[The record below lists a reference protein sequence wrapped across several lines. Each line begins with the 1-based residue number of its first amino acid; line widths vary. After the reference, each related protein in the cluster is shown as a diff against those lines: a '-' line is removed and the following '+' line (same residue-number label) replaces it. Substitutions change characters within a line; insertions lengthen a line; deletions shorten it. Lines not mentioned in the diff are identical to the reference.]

1 MPGKRLVTVEEAILL
16 HLFEKRRHFEDEPM
30 PMELT
35 QAGISL
41 ALGIR
46 RSHIASSLETAKEK
60 ELLDFRLAH
69 IQDEKRRRKSYFLMD
84 EGELRVRELRKSI
97 MSIDFKIELANG
109 ETTTMAYGD
118 LVKEYDDISI
128 PRLAV
133 NTYDGLV
140 LQNVLSSFTREIYGF
155 SGSKVDIFFGREE
168 ELAAFKD
175 FLTSDSDILL
185 VRGIPGI
192 GKTTLISHGLD
203 MNSETGSVFWF
214 DIEQWSSQRNLLSH
228 LADYLSG
235 RGFERPKRYLEVNE
249 NIDLADIRDILAGAD
264 LDLIMVFDDL
274 QNSSG
279 DIVQMLNMLLSLG
292 RDRGNVK
299 LILAARWV
307 PDSLQLSQYQSS
319 SRMTEMEIR
328 GLGQQASLDMLGNRG
343 FSRDEG
349 SAIFER
355 SNGHPFY
362 LAFAGKA
369 LDHEASEDLIAF
381 LGEEIASTLSDDE
394 RTALQR
400 LSVHRGPVLNDAV
413 ILTHE
418 DHNAFNRLISRS
430 LVQASEILGEW
441 KMHSLIKDMF
451 YDGQP
456 LSDREKNHE
465 LAAEYHNRYSK
476 SPASMIEE
484 AYHLLKA
491 GDYETALL
499 LLRSEGQKLLK
510 MGYQDDIIPLCEMV
524 PRNWDDQE
532 GHFTM
537 LVLQASALNQKGDWP
552 MAEKLF
558 FESLRIAD
566 SLEIPEFRA
575 KSLCHLAKLQYRR
588 GELESSLGT
597 FEDARKL
604 VAGPSAPPS
613 ILLAEIE
620 NGIGVVNWRMGN
632 YDRAREA
639 YETDLALST
648 ELRNRAG
655 IARALNNLGILDWL
669 EKLPDEALE
678 KHFRAIELAGQIL
691 DKKLVAIIN
700 SNIADCYKSKDDISE
715 AKRYYERC
723 LELSEDL
730 GFKWQLAEVYRSLSD
745 IAPERREE
753 YLDKALRIFDRLGAK
768 EDVKLVKMMI
778 DNDG

>member
-1 MPGKRLVTVEEAILL
+1 ML

-30 PMELT
+30 PMNLT

-41 ALGIR
+41 ALGVR
-46 RSHIASSLETAKEK
+46 RSHIASSLDTAREK

-69 IQDEKRRRKSYFLMD
+69 IAGEKRRRKSYFLKD
-84 EGELRVRELRKSI
+84 EGELRARELRESI
-97 MSIDFKIELANG
+97 MSMDFKIELANG
-109 ETTTMAYGD
+109 ERTAMAYGD
-118 LVKEYDDISI
+118 LVEEYNDISL

-155 SGSKVDIFFGREE
+155 SGSKVDIFFGRQE
-168 ELAAFKD
+168 ELAALKD
-175 FLTSDSDILL
+175 FLISDSDILL

-192 GKTTLISHGLD
+192 GKTTLISHGLA
-203 MNSETGSVFWF
+203 MNSDTGSVFWF
-214 DIEQWSSQRNLLSH
+214 DVEQWSSQRNLLSH

-235 RGFERPKRYLEVNE
+235 RGFERLKRYLEVNE
-249 NIDLADIRDILAGAD
+249 NIDLADICDILAGTD

-274 QNSSG
+274 QNSSD
-279 DIVQMLNMLLSLG
+279 DIAQILKMFMSLG
-292 RDRGNVK
+292 GDKDNVK
-299 LILAARWV
+299 LILAARWI

-319 SRMTEMEIR
+319 SGMMEMEIR
-328 GLGQQASLDMLGNRG
+328 GLSLQASLDMLDNRG
-343 FSRDEG
+343 FSREEG
-349 SAIFER
+349 SEIFER

-369 LDHEASEDLIAF
+369 LDHEASEDLVAF
-381 LGEEIASTLSDDE
+381 LGKEIASTLSDDE
-394 RTALQR
+394 RTVLQR
-400 LSVHRGPVLNDAV
+400 LSVHREPVLKDAV

-418 DHNAFNRLISRS
+418 DHNAFNRLTSRS
-430 LVQASEILGEW
+430 LVQPSEILGEW
-441 KMHSLIKDMF
+441 KMHSLVKDMF

-476 SPASMIEE
+476 NPGSMLEE

-510 MGYQDDIIPLCEMV
+510 MGYQDEIIPLCEMV

-532 GHFTM
+532 GYFTI
-537 LVLQASALNQKGDWP
+537 LVLQASALNQKGNWP

-558 FESLRIAD
+558 SESLRIAD
-566 SLEIPEFRA
+566 SLEISEFKA
-575 KSLCHLAKLQYRR
+575 TSLCHLAKLQYRR

-597 FEDARKL
+597 FEDAGKL
-604 VAGPSAPPS
+604 VAGTSPPPS

-632 YDRAREA
+632 YERARRA

-678 KHFRAIELAGQIL
+678 KHFGAIELAEEIT

-700 SNIADCYKSKDDISE
+700 SNIADCYKSKDDIPE

-745 IAPERREE
+745 VAPERREE
-753 YLDKALRIFDRLGAK
+753 YLDKALRMFEKLGAK
-768 EDVKLVKMMI
+768 EDVKLVRMMI
-778 DNDG
+778 DNKG

>member
-1 MPGKRLVTVEEAILL
+1 ML

-30 PMELT
+30 PISLT

-41 ALGIR
+41 ALGVR
-46 RSHIASSLETAKEK
+46 RSHIASSLETAREK
-60 ELLDFRLAH
+60 GLLDFRLAH
-69 IQDEKRRRKSYFLMD
+69 IHDEKRRRKAYFLKD
-84 EGELRVRELRKSI
+84 EGTLRVIELRESI
-97 MSIDFKIELANG
+97 MKMDFKIELANG
-109 ETTTMAYGD
+109 EMTTMAYGA
-118 LVKEYDDISI
+118 LVKEYDDISL

-133 NTYDGLV
+133 NTYDDLV
-140 LQNVLSSFTREIYGF
+140 LQNVLSSFNREIYGF
-155 SGSKVDIFFGREE
+155 SGSKVALFFGREE
-168 ELAAFKD
+168 ELTAFKA
-175 FLTSDSDILL
+175 FLDSDSDILL

-192 GKTTLISHGLD
+192 GKTTLISHSLE
-203 MNSETGSVFWF
+203 MNSETSSVFWF
-214 DIEQWSSQRNLLSH
+214 DVEQWSSQRNLLSH

-264 LDLIMVFDDL
+264 LELIMVFDDL
-274 QNSSG
+274 QNSSD
-279 DIVQMLNMLLSLG
+279 DIAQMLNMLLSLG
-292 RDRGNVK
+292 RDKGNVK
-299 LILAARWV
+299 LILAARWI
-307 PDSLQLSQYQSS
+307 PDSLQLSQYQSGS
-319 SRMTEMEIR
+319 GMTEMEIT

-343 FSRDEG
+343 FSREEG
-349 SAIFER
+349 SAIYER

-362 LAFAGKA
+362 LAFASK
-369 LDHEASEDLIAF
+369 LIDHEASEDLVAF
-381 LGEEIASTLSDDE
+381 LGKEIASTLSDDE
-394 RTALQR
+394 REILQR
-400 LSVHRGPVLNDAV
+400 LSVHRGPVLKDAV
-413 ILTHE
+413 VITSE
-418 DHNAFNRLISRS
+418 DHSAFNRLISRS

-441 KMHSLIKDMF
+441 KMHSLVKDMF

-456 LSDREKNHE
+456 LSDRERNHE

-476 SPASMIEE
+476 SPGSMIEE
-484 AYHLLKA
+484 AFHLLKA
-491 GDYETALL
+491 SDYETALL

-510 MGYQDDIIPLCEMV
+510 MGYQDEIIQLCDMV

-532 GHFTM
+532 GHFTI
-537 LVLQASALNQKGDWP
+537 LLLQASALNQKGNWP

-558 FESLRIAD
+558 SESLRIAE
-566 SLEIPEFRA
+566 SLDISEFKAR
-575 KSLCHLAKLQYRR
+575 SLCHLAKLQYRR
-588 GELESSLGT
+588 GELEPSLRT

-613 ILLAEIE
+613 IMLAEIE
-620 NGIGVVNWRMGN
+620 NGIGVVNWRMEN
-632 YDRAREA
+632 YETARGA

-678 KHFRAIELAGQIL
+678 KHFRAIELAEQIP

-700 SNIADCYKSKDDISE
+700 SNIADCYKSKDDISG

-745 IAPERREE
+745 ITPERREE
-753 YLDKALRIFDRLGAK
+753 YLDKALRMFEKLGAN
-768 EDVKLVKMMI
+768 EDVKLVRMMM
-778 DNDG
+778 DKEVS